1 MGVILEQNWA
11 KLIQSNVVKKV
22 KKLALSISIF
32 HVLHGEYLLK
42 QKVRVVQPPECKF
55 KANHI
60 FFSWKW
66 QQNITQDN
74 TSQKTIHNSVKMYK
88 NSDKIK
94 SSWKF
99 MFLLFFKVSPFVIST
114 KKIELDFECGPC
126 WPSFCPS
133 MILKEQFSTVL
144 PISFQ
149 NYSIRT

>member
-1 MGVILEQNWA
+1 MILEQNWA

-66 QQNITQDN
+66 QQNITQDSM
-74 TSQKTIHNSVKMYK
+74 SQKTIHNSVKMYK

-94 SSWKF
+94 FLKVYDLL
-99 MFLLFFKVSPFVIST
+99 LLFPR
-114 KKIELDFECGPC
+114 KKLSLILGVAHAGPV
-126 WPSFCPS
+126 FA
-133 MILKEQFSTVL
+133 QV
-144 PISFQ
+144 
-149 NYSIRT
+149 

>member
-1 MGVILEQNWA
+1 MGQINSVQC
-11 KLIQSNVVKKV
+11 SNVVKKV

-66 QQNITQDN
+66 QQNITQDSM
-74 TSQKTIHNSVKMYK
+74 SQKTIHNSVKMYK

-94 SSWKF
+94 FLKVYDLL
-99 MFLLFFKVSPFVIST
+99 LLFPR
-114 KKIELDFECGPC
+114 KKLSLILGVAHAGPV
-126 WPSFCPS
+126 FA
-133 MILKEQFSTVL
+133 QV
-144 PISFQ
+144 
-149 NYSIRT
+149 